1 MRNAADHVFQQPT
14 VCGILLSAVKK
25 PSNVTFVAEADPR
38 YNAVGIPLM
47 GGRIAEELIEQAP
60 ANVKQECKD
69 LLEAAR

>member
-1 MRNAADHVFQQPT
+1 
-14 VCGILLSAVKK
+14 
-25 PSNVTFVAEADPR
+25 VTFVAEADPR